1 MKSKI
6 IFEWLSWILFSLV
19 MFTGGMYFALAAPFI
34 ILLAP
39 VPFMLLE
46 IKQGLRE
53 ALLGVLFGTVITF
66 VLFGSF
72 AAFMYA
78 LEFGILG
85 VVFGYIL
92 SKSQNGIDFILMA
105 IAASITAKII
115 LLVTFTGLSGMNPFT
130 MQPEAA
136 TEIVSALARK
146 LSSSG
151 IGSSDEIVKNYSTMM
166 VETVSLLM
174 PSMIIF
180 FSAIDTFATY
190 GVVAYLIRRS
200 GAKPLVSMPKFE
212 TWRFPKNLFWALAA
226 AVIMDLGSKAFPD
239 ARVYTVISA
248 NLMEVLRAT
257 FMLEGLSL
265 GWYYMSS
272 RGTKRAIKVIFSLF
286 CVLFSPASYILS
298 MVGIFDIWYDLRT
311 KIRRKNNESNS

>member
-6 IFEWLSWILFSLV
+6 IFEWLSWIIFSLV
-19 MFTGGMYFALAAPFI
+19 MFTGGMYFALVAPFI
-34 ILLAP
+34 ILIAP
-39 VPFMLLE
+39 APFMILE
-46 IKQGLRE
+46 IRQGLRE
-53 ALLGVLFGTVITF
+53 ALLGVLFGVVVVF
-66 VLFGSF
+66 VLFGGLS
-72 AAFMYA
+72 ALMYA

-92 SKSQNGIDFILMA
+92 SRSQNGIDFILMA
-105 IAASITAKII
+105 ITASITAKII
-115 LLVTFTGLSGMNPFT
+115 LLVTFTGLSGINPFA
-130 MQPEAA
+130 MEPQAA
-136 TEIVSALARK
+136 TEMLSALAKK

-151 IGSSDEIVKNYSTMM
+151 IGDSNEIVKNYSKMM

-190 GVVAYLIRRS
+190 GMVSYLIKRS
-200 GAKPLVSMPKFE
+200 GGKPLVFLPKFE

-226 AVIMDLGSKAFPD
+226 AVIMDLGSKAFPEE
-239 ARVYTVISA
+239 RVYTVISA
-248 NLMEVLRAT
+248 NLMEVLRAI

-265 GWYYMSS
+265 CWYYMSS
-272 RGTKRAIKVIFSLF
+272 RGTRRAVKVVFSFF

-311 KIRRKNNESNS
+311 KIRGKNNESNS